1 MAIMAGL
8 ADKRLR
14 QQIEYLTE
22 ENRILREHIH
32 TACGKRRICLTDS
45 QRKTR

>member
-22 ENRILREHIH
+22 E
-32 TACGKRRICLTDS
+32 
-45 QRKTR
+45 TRDDPPPRDRHQ